1 MATLNSS
8 NVVNGN
14 IVESNDILQ
23 LYDAFTAGG
32 GTTGVYDVSISGSL
46 TGSATTAITA
56 TSASNITTAITGGGT
71 HYLTFV
77 DQAGTRPPKIAS
89 LLEYTAATNSLTVT
103 ASRAV
108 TASFALNA
116 SPTQLISQGYSNA
129 ASGPVEATFKFYA
142 GHVRIISNV
151 GVTANFP
158 GLAGK
163 TLGINVWVT
172 ATIQGAAS
180 GFASDIV
187 TVKTLT
193 AGGSLEFETN
203 SVPDTTEV
211 HFHVIYVP

>member
-77 DQAGTRPPKIAS
+77 DQEGTRPPKIAS

-108 TASFALNA
+108 TASFASTTSTPTYLNA
-116 SPTQLISQGYSNA
+116 LTSNSGSAYIGVLFGVVAGSLTA
-129 ASGPVEATFKFYA
+129 AGGIAQTPVCDPLKGKVIGTSLFINATIFGPGAA
-142 GHVRIISNV
+142 ANSV
-151 GVTANFP
+151 GVRSYNAGTGQIEFQTGGGTGTEFIMFTAHYKP
-158 GLAGK
+158 A
-163 TLGINVWVT
+163 
-172 ATIQGAAS
+172 
-180 GFASDIV
+180 
-187 TVKTLT
+187 
-193 AGGSLEFETN
+193 
-203 SVPDTTEV
+203 
-211 HFHVIYVP
+211 